1 MIPTGTATNNL
12 KKLLENLRTMTLW
25 ERLFAWKRI
34 KDQLM
39 TAAADLERLDTIN
52 NTLQERTETLTHQ
65 VDLLDQ
71 KKEQLI
77 TERNRL
83 AEANAQWRSDDE
95 KRRHEHNEQMATLKQ
110 YQDNI
115 FAERNKEIN
124 ARHQTELDRLEQLKF
139 TWHHHQEHVKQS
151 LKTLCSRHTID
162 YLDKVPFKGEPD
174 NTVSIGEEFI
184 VFDAKSPRG
193 EDLGNFS
200 HYLREQ
206 SEKVKKYAGEERVKN
221 WIFFVVPMNT
231 LEVVKTFVYQL
242 ADYHVFVVTIDAL
255 EPILLSLKKIEEY
268 EFAEQLSPE
277 ERENIC
283 RVLGKFAHLS
293 KRRVQIDT
301 YFISQFMELAYKCEN
316 DLPPDMLEK
325 AIEFERAEKLS
336 LPQTRRGKAIST
348 ADLEKSMSK
357 VRHDA
362 GSKGIALEDTT
373 LTTSLNNIPLY
384 NTPKPPIS
392 TPPPGIPITSLP

>member
-1 MIPTGTATNNL
+1 MIPTSTATNNL
-12 KKLLENLRTMTLW
+12 KRLLENLRTINLW
-25 ERLFAWKRI
+25 ERLFGWKRI

-52 NTLQERTETLTHQ
+52 SSLLEKTEALTHQ
-65 VDLLDQ
+65 VDLLGQ
-71 KKEQLI
+71 KNEQLM
-77 TERNRL
+77 TDRNRL

-95 KRRHEHNEQMATLKQ
+95 KRRREHSEQMATLKQ

-115 FAERNKEIN
+115 LTERNKEIS
-124 ARHQTELDRLEQLKF
+124 ARHQAELDRLEQLKF

-151 LKTLCSRHTID
+151 QKTLCSRHTID
-162 YLDKVPFKGEPD
+162 YVDKVPFKGEPD

-193 EDLGNFS
+193 EDLSNFPG
-200 HYLREQ
+200 YLREQ

-231 LEVVKTFVYQL
+231 LEALKTFVFQL
-242 ADYHVFVVTIDAL
+242 ADYDVFVVTIDAL

-336 LPQTRRGKAIST
+336 LPQSKRGKAIPT

-362 GSKGIALEDTT
+362 NSKGIALEDTT

-384 NTPKPPIS
+384 KPE
-392 TPPPGIPITSLP
+392 